1 SFFFLLSIQYV
12 YVRRILL
19 LLEYRKV
26 KSFPF
31 LHSLAFHV
39 QSGCKSNYL
48 FLINKTFYA
57 FFEKKIKSLIS
68 YPKNYN
74 VLYPIP
80 ISYPKRGRKYKT
92 LFNYNASE
100 MRRFLSLLLKY
111 ILKWLQTNPLEAE
124 MFLKENGDT
133 KSISIFC
140 SFVLLT

>member
-1 SFFFLLSIQYV
+1 RSVIKAGA
-12 YVRRILL
+12 
-19 LLEYRKV
+19 KV
-26 KSFPF
+26 ITF
-31 LHSLAFHV
+31 
-39 QSGCKSNYL
+39 

-57 FFEKKIKSLIS
+57 FFEKKLKVLFLIQKTIMYLIPLIS
-68 YPKNYN
+68 YPK
-74 VLYPIP
+74 
-80 ISYPKRGRKYKT
+80 RARKYKT
-92 LFNYNASE
+92 LISNNASE

>member
-57 FFEKKIKSLIS
+57 FFEKKSKVLFLIQKTIMYLKSPS
-68 YPKNYN
+68 
-74 VLYPIP
+74 PIP
-80 ISYPKRGRKYKT
+80 NEDANIKLFYQIMQEESKDFYPFY
-92 LFNYNASE
+92 
-100 MRRFLSLLLKY
+100 
-111 ILKWLQTNPLEAE
+111 
-124 MFLKENGDT
+124 
-133 KSISIFC
+133 
-140 SFVLLT
+140 

>member
-48 FLINKTFYA
+48 FLINKTFLR
-57 FFEKKIKSLIS
+57 FFFKKNQSLIS

-92 LFNYNASE
+92 LLSNNARRIE
-100 MRRFLSLLLKY
+100 RFLSLLLKY
-111 ILKWLQTNPLEAE
+111 ILK
-124 MFLKENGDT
+124 
-133 KSISIFC
+133 
-140 SFVLLT
+140 